1 MNFLYIKNGKKYVI
15 GWLIQDLSGNVI
27 NMILSGNR
35 GNREKR
41 LSALELVKNIIEE
54 EEGNKNE

>member
-1 MNFLYIKNGKKYVI
+1 MNFLYIKNGKKDVI

-27 NMILSGNR
+27 NTILAENR
-35 GNREKR
+35 GNIKKR

-54 EEGNKNE
+54 

>member
-1 MNFLYIKNGKKYVI
+1 MNFLYIKNGKKNVI

-27 NMILSGNR
+27 NMILAENM

-54 EEGNKNE
+54 QGGNKNE